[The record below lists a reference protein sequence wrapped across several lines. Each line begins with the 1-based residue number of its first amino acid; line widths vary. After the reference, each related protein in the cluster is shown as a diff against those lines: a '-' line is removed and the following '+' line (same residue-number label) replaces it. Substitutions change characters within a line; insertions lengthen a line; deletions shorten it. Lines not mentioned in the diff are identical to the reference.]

1 MKKRVYLQNG
11 GIISEINRLGYWD
24 FNFLAVNNISD
35 EENEEM
41 LKMLENIHVSYF
53 AAGSNLMSTN
63 TYQMNLHCL
72 RRNNISIE
80 KGEEI
85 LDTYV
90 NVCYNSLE
98 RYKQIIRYVK
108 NSDYTDSYYFSPNG
122 QLGKECDEE
131 EKGNSEN
138 CEQKYKGS
146 ISDVYNCL
154 SSFIKLGR
162 DYKFLHKND
171 PINIQHFFEKE
182 VELLPIP
189 SFGKKGESIKRYT
202 DQHILFASGGYSCA
216 FRDFSEYSGVVNLDK
231 RKDKT
236 KKIGHLMR
244 NIHWEPEWNKT
255 DKHNK
260 IQKNKRKLSKIRN
273 KMQMMKNNNSPNY
286 MHSDENTICDS
297 DDDDDDDRDQ
307 KDGRNG
313 KYNDNDHDNDHD
325 NEHDNDNDSDNNI
338 DNDSDNESDSENDSS
353 SIESFG
359 KGRKIHRTQ
368 RIDFQIDYDKI
379 EKMKKTSY
387 NKNYN
392 IQLRLLKHEHFRNMH
407 SRRFNKTTKYNI
419 EMVPRSCDCLN
430 FTDPTRCGSTGYGN
444 NYNYNFRKKATN
456 RYNCVNGVERK
467 NSNGCRKGDGK
478 DICFDTKLFNY
489 GLEYY
494 IDITD
499 EEMIANCKFKIAYFS
514 KNRDKLH
521 FFLLET
527 ISNIRELLTFYNFLK
542 YYCTSVHR
550 NVIVC
555 FYCNDSKHIGCS
567 NYSLFDI
574 VCILLYLDS
583 YNQYIKG
590 FGVNCININYV
601 YDLLF
606 PFSKY
611 FCNYNN
617 ILLTSYSSTNPQA
630 HSFMKMILS
639 DLKKSRYVNDLDICT
654 YPNKFLKRVT
664 FDKNEKSVYFHNS
677 LNKKNH
683 VYNYMEKWR
692 DIGVNCFGGCCLYN
706 PFDTVL
712 MNYRLNHM

>member
-1 MKKRVYLQNG
+1 MKKRVYLQSG

-35 EENEEM
+35 EVNEEM
-41 LKMLENIHVSYF
+41 LKVLENIHVSYF

-63 TYQMNLHCL
+63 TYQTNLHCL

-85 LDTYV
+85 LDAYV

-98 RYKQIIRYVK
+98 RYKQIRRYVK
-108 NSDYTDSYYFSPNG
+108 NSDYTDPYYFSLNG
-122 QLGKECDEE
+122 HIGKECDGEE
-131 EKGNSEN
+131 EGNNAS
-138 CEQKYKGS
+138 CEQKYEGS

-171 PINIQHFFEKE
+171 PINIQDFFEKE
-182 VELLPIP
+182 VELLPIKP
-189 SFGKKGESIKRYT
+189 FGKKGKIKRYT

-216 FRDFSEYSGVVNLDK
+216 FRDLSEYSGIVNLDK
-231 RKDKT
+231 RKAKA
-236 KKIGHLMR
+236 KKIGHLVR
-244 NIHWEPEWNKT
+244 NIHWEQEGNKK
-255 DKHNK
+255 DKNDK
-260 IQKNKRKLSKIRN
+260 IQRN
-273 KMQMMKNNNSPNY
+273 KNTLPIIRRKMEMVKNNNSQNY
-286 MHSDENTICDS
+286 MYSDEESICDS
-297 DDDDDDDRDQ
+297 DDGRDM
-307 KDGRNG
+307 KDGKNGRN
-313 KYNDNDHDNDHD
+313 NDI
-325 NEHDNDNDSDNNI
+325 DS
-338 DNDSDNESDSENDSS
+338 DSS
-353 SIESFG
+353 STASFVEERG
-359 KGRKIHRTQ
+359 IHRTEK
-368 RIDFQIDYDKI
+368 IDFKIDYDKI
-379 EKMKKTSY
+379 EKMKKTSF

-392 IQLRLLKHEHFRNMH
+392 IQLRLLKHEHFRNIH
-407 SRRFNKTTKYNI
+407 TRQCNKSAKSNI
-419 EMVPRSCDCLN
+419 EMVPRGCDYLN
-430 FTDPTRCGSTGYGN
+430 FSDQKRCENATCHH
-444 NYNYNFRKKATN
+444 NYNYNFRKKAAN
-456 RYNCVNGVERK
+456 RYSCINGADRK
-467 NSNGCRKGDGK
+467 DTSGCRKGDGN

-499 EEMIANCKFKIAYFS
+499 EEIIANCKFKIAYFS
-514 KNRDKLH
+514 KNREKLDY
-521 FFLLET
+521 FLLET

-542 YYCTSVHR
+542 YYCTSIQKK
-550 NVIVC
+550 VIVC
-555 FYCNDSKHIGCS
+555 FFCNDSKHIGCS
-567 NYSLFDI
+567 NYTLFDI

-601 YDLLF
+601 YDLLL

-611 FCNYNN
+611 LCNYNN
-617 ILLTSYSSTNPQA
+617 ILLTSYSSTNPQV
-630 HSFMKMILS
+630 HSFMKRILS
-639 DLKKSRYVNDLDICT
+639 DLKKSRYVSDLDIFT

-664 FDKNEKSVYFHNS
+664 FDKNEESVYFHNS

-683 VYNYMEKWR
+683 AYNYMEKWR

-706 PFDTVL
+706 PFDIVL